1 MFAAVATV
9 VWSVLDHKRPNYER
23 LNNWF
28 RLYLR
33 FSVGAIIIHYGAAK
47 LVPRQFPPPLLT
59 TLVENYGDMS
69 PMGILWN
76 YMGISPLYGFF
87 GGLGEVLGGA
97 LLIIP
102 QTAALGALISIAVM
116 GNVLVLNLGYDVT
129 VKLMSLHIVAICA
142 LLLLPDLKRLAD
154 LFVFNRRVERPKPR
168 PLFGKPRWNRLAVVA
183 QIIVSLLLVG
193 YYFNLHAR
201 TVIRANQNKAIS
213 LRGIWSVQ
221 EFALDGQVHPPLLT
235 DKVRWQRLF
244 IESAT
249 DSAVQGMD
257 GEAQHYPLQPNSAS
271 RTMSIGPTEFS
282 YDQPFPDVLVLHGD
296 TGGHQVR
303 MRLRREDSSHFLLT
317 TRGFHWINEYPVN
330 Y

>member
-1 MFAAVATV
+1 MTKTATAPQWKLSTRVAFRFVFVYLVLYTVYAPIHFLAVPPIPQLFAKYVSLWQMVAGWV
-9 VWSVLDHKRPNYER
+9 GRHLLGVAPNIPADISMPAAEHRHHVSLCGSPVLPRVRGSGHRWVWSVLDHKRPNYER

-116 GNVLVLNLGYDVT
+116 GNVLVLN
-129 VKLMSLHIVAICA
+129 
-142 LLLLPDLKRLAD
+142 
-154 LFVFNRRVERPKPR
+154 
-168 PLFGKPRWNRLAVVA
+168 W
-183 QIIVSLLLVG
+183 
-193 YYFNLHAR
+193 
-201 TVIRANQNKAIS
+201 
-213 LRGIWSVQ
+213 
-221 EFALDGQVHPPLLT
+221 
-235 DKVRWQRLF
+235 
-244 IESAT
+244 AT
-249 DSAVQGMD
+249 TS
-257 GEAQHYPLQPNSAS
+257 P
-271 RTMSIGPTEFS
+271 
-282 YDQPFPDVLVLHGD
+282 
-296 TGGHQVR
+296 
-303 MRLRREDSSHFLLT
+303 SS
-317 TRGFHWINEYPVN
+317 
-330 Y
+330 